1 LCYGLCAHT
10 LGMRIALNMHLDH
23 LSNADIPK
31 SVQPRLSDSAA
42 ESWRPWGGRYFRLA
56 SAFLLLNVISALLFI
71 QFVPRPVFDDPN
83 YLPDVHRY
91 ATQGVSVDT
100 IRRHVSPPGP
110 VGFIWMAVAVDV
122 LRGNELRDARLACV
136 ISWLVIGGVILLG
149 GRYSHFPELW
159 CAALLFTLVL
169 PHTLTATATLRAEG
183 PAMAF
188 ALFGT
193 LAWLESASRPSV
205 TPGLVF
211 LGAIGG
217 LSIGLAIDSRQYY
230 LALLAAVAAYAIYQW
245 RERGFEMKSLWFANA
260 IGSLAAASIPLLL
273 LIFVWHG
280 LASPGMVSGA
290 SYTKWVAKVG
300 FNALRPIVA
309 AFYIALYAFPAA
321 FPAIL
326 EARFTQRWRA
336 GLVAA
341 VGGATTAYFFSTL
354 VQPGPIKTF
363 VEFLGRTRA
372 GEHIVLGII
381 TAVAIYNSICLG
393 CLIREKWEMVRSC
406 PPIVLALLVLAFFVV
421 EQIGIGGN
429 LPFYEIYIL
438 EVAPFLGV
446 VAFGLLPKLT
456 GPRVSALIFLSV
468 ISQGLLW
475 RYAFRA

>member
-1 LCYGLCAHT
+1 
-10 LGMRIALNMHLDH
+10 
-23 LSNADIPK
+23 
-31 SVQPRLSDSAA
+31 
-42 ESWRPWGGRYFRLA
+42 
-56 SAFLLLNVISALLFI
+56 
-71 QFVPRPVFDDPN
+71 VFDDPN

-110 VGFIWMAVAVDV
+110 VGFIWMAAAVDV
-122 LRGNELRDARLACV
+122 LGGNELRDARLACV
-136 ISWLVIGGVILLG
+136 ISWLAIGGVILMG
-149 GRYSHFPELW
+149 ARYSYFPELW

-193 LAWLESASRPSV
+193 LAWLESVSRPSM
-205 TPGLVF
+205 TPGQVF

-217 LSIGLAIDSRQYY
+217 LSIGLAIDSWQYY
-230 LALLAAVAAYAIYQW
+230 LALFAAVVAYAICQW
-245 RERGFEMKSLWFANA
+245 RERGFELKSLWFANV
-260 IGSLAAASIPLLL
+260 IVSLATACVPVLL
-273 LIFVWHG
+273 LILAWRG
-280 LASPGMVSGA
+280 LTSPGMVNGA
-290 SYTKWVAKVG
+290 SYVKWVAKIG
-300 FNALRPIVA
+300 LNALRPIVA
-309 AFYIALYAFPAA
+309 AFYIALYLVPATFPAV
-321 FPAIL
+321 FKV
-326 EARFTQRWRA
+326 RFTQRWRV

-341 VGGATTAYFFSTL
+341 AGGVAAIYFFSSL

-363 VEFLGRTRA
+363 LEFLGRTRA

-381 TAVAIYNSICLG
+381 AAIATYNAICLG
-393 CLIREKWEMVRSC
+393 CLIREKWDVVRSC
-406 PPIVLALLVLAFFVV
+406 PPIALALLVLAFFIA
-421 EQIGIGGN
+421 EQIGVGGN

-438 EVAPFLGV
+438 EIAPFLGL

-456 GPRVSALIFLSV
+456 RPRLAALLFLSV